1 MMAMHQPSLPV
12 NYHVPAMMYVQP
24 PPRPFWEMSPP
35 GIDMPPQHVMA
46 MPTGPMLP
54 RPFPTMPM
62 MPLHPTDL
70 IRMSGVKTVSTHDT
84 CLPNVVE
91 PPVGQA
97 PDLAPG
103 MLGMDD
109 PSRSH
114 DAPGYMPSAM
124 SKAELPSGR
133 PYERRNKKK
142 RPMDYYRKLE
152 ARQTSVPR
160 SGALVNGDMVA
171 VDASHDADV
180 RLNNAS
186 SVIDNF
192 DMPANKDIAESDA
205 SCQHK
210 PIRVCV
216 AAGGDA
222 SSSTD
227 TIKSPA
233 AQSGDISIS
242 NQLFSDDSRTDSRVK
257 VTVETPVDIC
267 STDVCD
273 QPSGSGGVSSS
284 DETHPEPSTDPSGV
298 VSAQPTNG
306 DQTTEKAED
315 DSETCTVPV
324 VLPESQPD
332 ATEVNSTKTIV
343 HEEVATTKQAVS
355 SWAGLFKGR
364 PSATAGSTVVS
375 AERNMRSTAKSDRT
389 ADGQDEKG
397 TAMPM
402 PVPIEQDSAA
412 RQLGRK

>member
-1 MMAMHQPSLPV
+1 
-12 NYHVPAMMYVQP
+12 MYVPPP

-35 GIDMPPQHVMA
+35 GIDMPPHHAMA
-46 MPTGPMLP
+46 MPAGPMLP
-54 RPFPTMPM
+54 RPFPTMQM
-62 MPLHPTDL
+62 MQLPPHPTDL
-70 IRMSGVKTVSTHDT
+70 IRMPGVKTHDA

-97 PDLAPG
+97 PEHMPG
-103 MLGMDD
+103 VLVMDD
-109 PSRSH
+109 LSRSH

-124 SKAELPSGR
+124 SKAEVPSGR

-152 ARQTSVPR
+152 ARQTSVPQSR
-160 SGALVNGDMVA
+160 AMMNGDIVA
-171 VDASHDADV
+171 VNASHDADV

-192 DMPANKDIAESDA
+192 DKPANKDIAESDA
-205 SCQHK
+205 LCQHK
-210 PIRVCV
+210 PTHVCV

-222 SSSTD
+222 SSSAD
-227 TIKSPA
+227 AIKSPA

-242 NQLFSDDSRTDSRVK
+242 NQLFSDDSRTDTRVK
-257 VTVETPVDIC
+257 VTVETPVNVC
-267 STDVCD
+267 STGVCD

-284 DETHPEPSTDPSGV
+284 DESHPEPSADPSGV
-298 VSAQPTNG
+298 VSAHSTNG

-324 VLPESQPD
+324 VLPESKPD

-375 AERNMRSTAKSDRT
+375 GERNARSTAKSDRT

-397 TAMPM
+397 TAMAM